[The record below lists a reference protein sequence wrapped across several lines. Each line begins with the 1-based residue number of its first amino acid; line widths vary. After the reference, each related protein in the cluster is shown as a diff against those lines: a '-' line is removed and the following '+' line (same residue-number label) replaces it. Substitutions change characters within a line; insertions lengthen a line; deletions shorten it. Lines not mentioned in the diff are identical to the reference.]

1 MKIGELRASEF
12 FEIFGTNYKNH
23 TTEFIL
29 LEFEFNEFIEYLD
42 ESEYPLDNYWSGV
55 LQRAK
60 KVQSRYIPFE
70 RGL

>member
-12 FEIFGTNYKNH
+12 FEIFGASYKKH
-23 TTEFIL
+23 LEVEFTL
-29 LEFEFNEFIEYLD
+29 QFEFDKLIKNLD
-42 ESEYPLDNYWSGV
+42 ESNDPSDSYWGGV